1 MFELNFED
9 MEYPRQMRVGK
20 AFPIAGIA
28 SKIRRKMGA
37 FRKSNTAVQVRNS
50 R

>member
-1 MFELNFED
+1 MEVFELNFED

-28 SKIRRKMGA
+28 R
-37 FRKSNTAVQVRNS
+37 
-50 R
+50 